1 MMTECVSVYVC
12 IRVTVT
18 VIIFLIVVVILGF
31 TKNVS
36 ILIFGT
42 KFMFK
47 SILTILLS
55 FFRIVIA

>member
-36 ILIFGT
+36 ILIFG
-42 KFMFK
+42 KG
-47 SILTILLS
+47 L
-55 FFRIVIA
+55 